1 MTHVRLPHYA
11 GRSYFADAG
20 RLRASVEAFIE
31 DAAQPALSGS
41 LCALIVPRG
50 THGEIGPLAGH
61 AYKLLLSLPLPSDPV
76 LILAPA
82 ASQDHAAAVQCDP
95 ASAYITPLGQMQLD
109 AALLSRIEHAGLSV
123 ARAPDQDP
131 HVESHLP
138 FLQVALGDEP
148 FVPLRVTAGL
158 DPAAPAWQAIAGWA
172 GLLIA
177 IADLPAGRERGILDA
192 LMRLDDRALA
202 QVRRWPFVGPA
213 VKPFASADLA
223 VLALAVRLARA
234 RGADRAATLAFSG
247 THAALALYRD

>member
-1 MTHVRLPHYA
+1 
-11 GRSYFADAG
+11 
-20 RLRASVEAFIE
+20 
-31 DAAQPALSGS
+31 
-41 LCALIVPRG
+41 
-50 THGEIGPLAGH
+50 
-61 AYKLLLSLPLPSDPV
+61 
-76 LILAPA
+76 
-82 ASQDHAAAVQCDP
+82 
-95 ASAYITPLGQMQLD
+95 MQLD

-158 DPAAPAWQAIAGWA
+158 DPAALAWQAIAGWA

-202 QVRRWPFVGPA
+202 QVRRWPFVGPT